1 MPPDKIKVTKFQ
13 QITDGLSKTLMFSE
27 TVQGRDNDLRG
38 FTWWGWGA
46 GFETS
51 LPPNANS
58 PDRMQN
64 IAYCVIADPENPP
77 CIGHSQPFNVMR
89 AAARSRHP
97 GGVNVVVCDGA
108 GRFVSDDV
116 DENLWLAAGSTQG
129 GEAVGD
135 GL

>member
-1 MPPDKIKVTKFQ
+1 
-13 QITDGLSKTLMFSE
+13 
-27 TVQGRDNDLRG
+27 
-38 FTWWGWGA
+38 
-46 GFETS
+46 
-51 LPPNANS
+51 
-58 PDRMQN
+58 
-64 IAYCVIADPENPP
+64 
-77 CIGHSQPFNVMR
+77 MR

-108 GRFVSDDV
+108 GRFVSDNV